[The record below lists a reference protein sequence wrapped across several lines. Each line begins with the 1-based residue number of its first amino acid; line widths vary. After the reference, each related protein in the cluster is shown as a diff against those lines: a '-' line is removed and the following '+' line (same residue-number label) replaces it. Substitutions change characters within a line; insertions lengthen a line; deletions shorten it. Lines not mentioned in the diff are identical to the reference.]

1 MNVMWS
7 SSPGFGV
14 PRCPCLNA
22 DEVVKLALGRSGLS
36 GLGRVWYVVV
46 LEMSPGLWDM
56 RVAVLKLLES
66 SLPEVNLSENMVLEF
81 FLYTFLLFCFSS
93 SKVLNRL
100 KYHLISGLVDSSK

>member
-36 GLGRVWYVVV
+36 VLGRVWYVVV

-56 RVAVLKLLES
+56 RATVLKLLES
-66 SLPEVNLSENMVLEF
+66 SLLEVNLSENMVLEF
-81 FLYTFLLFCFSS
+81 FLYAFPRRRSF
-93 SKVLNRL
+93 NRL
-100 KYHLISGLVDSSK
+100 KYHSISRLVDSSK